1 MEPSKADNAAAL
13 IGFFVLCFA
22 IAGLG
27 SWVTS
32 TSVDTWYAALNK
44 PSFNPPNW
52 VFAPV
57 WTVIYA
63 MMAIAGWLVW
73 QKSGLKPLFLDPGYY
88 GLQLVL
94 NFGWSATFFGAH
106 AIGPALVIINVL
118 LLVVAFTTRDFYEVD
133 KRAGLLFTPYLGWVT
148 FATILNVQIWKL
160 N

>member
-1 MEPSKADNAAAL
+1 MRTS
-13 IGFFVLCFA
+13 
-22 IAGLG
+22 
-27 SWVTS
+27 S
-32 TSVDTWYAALNK
+32 TS
-44 PSFNPPNW
+44 SFR
-52 VFAPV
+52 VSRAP
-57 WTVIYA
+57 A
-63 MMAIAGWLVW
+63 
-73 QKSGLKPLFLDPGYY
+73 
-88 GLQLVL
+88 